1 MKMLPEGI
9 PAAVNGRQFSKAAL
23 DSGGSLWHS
32 GDMDRGSVLQT
43 LRQYEPELR
52 AAGILHLRLFG
63 SVARGDSSAHSDV
76 DLIADFD
83 RSMRLTLFDMAR
95 LEGRLSDL
103 LGGKVDLSPAG
114 SMKERV
120 RARALREAVH
130 AF

>member
-1 MKMLPEGI
+1 MERQLWQSSNMDKSSVIEML
-9 PAAVNGRQFSKAAL
+9 RR
-23 DSGGSLWHS
+23 H
-32 GDMDRGSVLQT
+32 
-43 LRQYEPELR
+43 EPELR
-52 AAGILHLRLFG
+52 AAGIVHLRLFG
-63 SVARGDSSAHSDV
+63 SVARGEESAQSDV
-76 DLIADFD
+76 DLMADFD
-83 RSMRLTLFDMAR
+83 RSKCLTLFDMAR

>member
-1 MKMLPEGI
+1 MI
-9 PAAVNGRQFSKAAL
+9 DATL
-23 DSGGSLWHS
+23 DSSGSLWHS
-32 GDMDRGSVLQT
+32 GDMDRGFVLQT
-43 LRQYEPELR
+43 LRQYEPEMR

-63 SVARGDSSAHSDV
+63 SVARGEALAHSDV
-76 DLIADFD
+76 DLMADFD
-83 RSMRLTLFDMAR
+83 RSKRLTLFDMAR

-120 RARALREAVH
+120 RARVLREAVH